1 MRKIRGWWLVLA
13 ACSGLLH
20 AGAMAGGQPAIG
32 EASAGERSGAY
43 LAASC
48 TNCHGSNGVA
58 QGAMPSLAGMESAFI
73 AEQMRLFRDG
83 LRPSTVMQQIAKG
96 YSDAQINAM
105 ADYFSA
111 QKP

>member
-1 MRKIRGWWLVLA
+1 
-13 ACSGLLH
+13 
-20 AGAMAGGQPAIG
+20 
-32 EASAGERSGAY
+32 
-43 LAASC
+43 
-48 TNCHGSNGVA
+48 
-58 QGAMPSLAGMESAFI
+58 MPSLAGMESAFI